1 MDTKNYVSLYLICLF
16 LLITACESAVM
27 RDFNTHMAGND
38 FRSAKQMLETEL
50 SQNPNSPEANYL
62 MGNVLSREKQYE
74 EANTYFERS
83 LNSSSMYREHIEYLK
98 ERNYRLE
105 VNAGLDARERER
117 FNDTARYFTY
127 ASQIFP
133 DRVEVYPTL
142 GNAFTELEN
151 HEQAQQVYLQCLDHD
166 AENFQCGLNLA
177 ESYFLSEHYEK
188 AIDTALKFLGYYP
201 SNHTFH
207 KILAYSHLEIGN
219 FSDAVDA
226 FYQKLDY
233 RSNYHSVKQF
243 ANELNNLGEIYR
255 AEPFYR
261 ICLQRMPRDQDVL
274 SALSYIYLETGNF
287 GLMVEANQRL
297 VALNPEN
304 RLLKENLMLAY
315 ELNGDIDNYR
325 ALKSELGLD

>member
-1 MDTKNYVSLYLICLF
+1 MDSKNSLSLSLICLF
-16 LLITACESAVM
+16 LLIAACESSVM

-38 FRSAKQMLETEL
+38 FRSARQMLENEL
-50 SQNPNSPEANYL
+50 SQNSNNAEANYL

-74 EANTYFERS
+74 EANKYFDRS

-105 VNAGLDARERER
+105 LNAGLDARERER
-117 FNDTARYFTY
+117 FSDTARYFTY

-133 DRVEVYPTL
+133 ARVEVYPTL

-151 HEQAQQVYLQCLDHD
+151 HEQAQQVYLQCLEHD

-177 ESYFLSEHYEK
+177 ESYFLSEDHEK
-188 AIDTALKFLGYYP
+188 AVDTALEFLGYYP

-207 KILAYSHLEIGN
+207 KILAYAHLENGN
-219 FSDAVDA
+219 YNEAVEA
-226 FYQKLDY
+226 FNQKLEHRFSY
-233 RSNYHSVKQF
+233 NSVKQF

-261 ICLQRMPRDQDVL
+261 ICLQRMPGDQDVL